1 MSVELKLDAEKRAD
15 QGKGASRRLR
25 RAKKLPAVLYGAGK
39 DAVSIQLDEEQV
51 LRLMRE
57 EAFFS
62 QIIDIKLGRSKE
74 QALLKDLQRHPFK
87 PLVSHLDFQRIKA
100 GEKLTTHIPIHF
112 LNEEKAKGVK
122 EGGVLHH
129 DMIEVEIEC
138 LPKDIPEYLEVDVS
152 ELEIGEGIHLSQVSV
167 PKGVEIPSLSNDP
180 EHDPTV
186 VSIHAPRVTEEQLEE
201 EAEEAAAEGAAAAGE
216 EVGEA
221 EEAEEGEPEGDSGED
236 SEGKE

>member
-1 MSVELKLDAEKRAD
+1 MSVELKLDAEKRTD
-15 QGKGASRRLR
+15 KGKGASRRLR

-39 DAVSIQLDEEQV
+39 DAVSIQLQEEQV

-57 EAFFS
+57 ETFFS
-62 QIIDIKLGRSKE
+62 QIIDIKLGKQTE
-74 QALLKDLQRHPFK
+74 QALLKDMQRHPFK

-112 LNEEKAKGVK
+112 LNEDKAKGVK
-122 EGGVLHH
+122 EGGVIHH

-138 LPKDIPEYLEVDVS
+138 MPKDIPEFLEVDVA
-152 ELEIGEGIHLSQVSV
+152 ELEIGDSVHLSQVSV

-180 EHDPTV
+180 EQDQTV

-201 EAEEAAAEGAAAAGE
+201 EAEEAAAEGAAAAGD
-216 EVGEA
+216 
-221 EEAEEGEPEGDSGED
+221 EEAASGE
-236 SEGKE
+236 SESESSEEESEDKDKE